1 MKQRKPLPLKRWR
14 HLWTAAYLR
23 LPKTQGKQIG
33 VKKESD
39 GDDVQKGGGSYE
51 EHLLQSEY

>member
-1 MKQRKPLPLKRWR
+1 MYIICTVTKDPG
-14 HLWTAAYLR
+14 
-23 LPKTQGKQIG
+23 KTNWC
-33 VKKESD
+33 KKESD